1 MARRRE
7 FDEDALLERS
17 TSLFWEK
24 GYTATSMSDVAAVS
38 GVGNGS
44 IYAAYGSKPELF
56 LLVFERYCAG
66 RVDMVRGAMA
76 EGTDAQD
83 AVASFFE
90 AVIDDC
96 ASHQPSWGCLML
108 NTLAEVGR
116 DWPEVVEVAQRAI
129 AEMERLVDARLALE
143 GVAGDGRALL
153 AAEIVLVSQGLIQF
167 SRIEQEP
174 QRLRDIASS
183 ALEHLT
189 PALRAA

>member
-24 GYTATSMSDVAAVS
+24 GYTATSMSDVAAAS

-66 RVDMVRGAMA
+66 RVDMVRRAMA
-76 EGTDAQD
+76 DGTDAEE
-83 AVASFFE
+83 AVTAFFE
-90 AVIDDC
+90 AVIADC
-96 ASHQPSWGCLML
+96 ASHRPSWGCLML

-116 DWPEVVEVAQRAI
+116 GWPEVSEIVGRSI
-129 AEMERLVDARLALE
+129 AEMEGLVDARIADE
-143 GVAGDGRALL
+143 GVAAEARALL
-153 AAEIVLVSQGLIQF
+153 AAEIVLVSQGIIQF
-167 SRIEQEP
+167 SRIEQDP
-174 QRLRDIASS
+174 KRLREIASS
-183 ALEHLT
+183 ALEHLS

>member
-66 RVDMVRGAMA
+66 RVDMVRRAMA
-76 EGTDAQD
+76 EGADAEE

>member
-66 RVDMVRGAMA
+66 RVDMVRRAMA
-76 EGTDAQD
+76 EGAAAQE

-116 DWPEVVEVAQRAI
+116 DWPEVVEVAQKAI